1 MNVLWTEYSIR
12 STSSFTFFSALFST
26 SKFQDLSIHSFFHA
40 PFLWSCLW
48 DSKRSC
54 VDVLGRETCRRSG
67 WSRVLLRFITAAITG
82 DGSPLLILTR
92 CHLLS
97 PESYWKSL
105 SVPSSCVPLSLFC
118 PVFWRLC
125 LPPNSLSFLS
135 LLTRLPSPWI
145 LFVLQSFASSVSLLF
160 TLIWRCRLLSLLPR
174 SVRADI
180 SGAIRQVVRCDFTR
194 LRETRDEKRSVKGST
209 STS

>member
-1 MNVLWTEYSIR
+1 M
-12 STSSFTFFSALFST
+12 
-26 SKFQDLSIHSFFHA
+26 
-40 PFLWSCLW
+40 
-48 DSKRSC
+48 
-54 VDVLGRETCRRSG
+54 LGRETCRRSG

-82 DGSPLLILTR
+82 DGSPLLFLTR

-97 PESYWKSL
+97 LESYWKSL
-105 SVPSSCVPLSLFC
+105 RVPSSCVPLSFFC

-194 LRETRDEKRSVKGST
+194 LRETRDEKRSVKGGT